1 MSGDGN
7 VIQLIS
13 LIKSDLIQLTS
24 APANIIPVV
33 PLVVAAHDL
42 SCLRRLA
49 RPDRLPHHRFPS
61 LKSATI
67 GFSNPYNKF
76 ESTIDCVWQ

>member
-13 LIKSDLIQLTS
+13 LIKSDLIQLTC

-33 PLVVAAHDL
+33 PLVVAAHD
-42 SCLRRLA
+42 
-49 RPDRLPHHRFPS
+49 
-61 LKSATI
+61 
-67 GFSNPYNKF
+67 
-76 ESTIDCVWQ
+76 